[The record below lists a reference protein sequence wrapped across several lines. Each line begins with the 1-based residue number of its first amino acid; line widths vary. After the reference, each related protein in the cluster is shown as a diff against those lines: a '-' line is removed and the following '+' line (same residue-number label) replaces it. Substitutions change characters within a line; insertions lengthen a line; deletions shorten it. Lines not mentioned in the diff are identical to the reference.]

1 MPFKYNPQDLEKKD
15 YTPLP
20 VGYYKFECVGAE
32 NKLSKAGNEMLV
44 LNLKITDNS
53 GKNNLLQFYVTHKG
67 LYNLKDF
74 WDSVGEPEMFKKLAD
89 NEDLS
94 LYEGKV
100 GVVKTKI
107 DRRDYGEIVYLN
119 AGVDHFV
126 KREDQAKVLVLL
138 DEKEKDV
145 MPDDDLPF

>member
-1 MPFKYNPQDLEKKD
+1 MTFKYKPEDLEKKD
-15 YTPLP
+15 YTPIP
-20 VGYYKFECVGAE
+20 VGYYKFQCLSAE
-32 NKLSKAGNEMLV
+32 DKVSKAGNEMLV

-67 LYNLKDF
+67 LHNLKDF

-107 DRRDYGEIVYLN
+107 EKRDYGDTVYLN

-126 KREDQAKVLVLL
+126 KREDQAKALGFLE
-138 DEKEKDV
+138 EKEKDV